1 MKYYPYL
8 RGRQNELIALRELAT
23 KKLLSGNIIPIVEP
37 LTVSSTFLSTLK
49 AFRDNNLKLA
59 VIMNPEYGSFFQDK
73 YKEDIKKEII
83 NLLNDEDLVIK
94 AYIME
99 NDLDL
104 SNKDIHNLLIVNK
117 KHDSFDDFFKI
128 FKDGNYPLITLIPDD
143 RLFKRKLNSDNK
155 VLLEDCFNKQAR
167 NSDYENEIDEFFSD
181 GLQLSDDGYDGF
193 SDYSIVGKE
202 YVESGFAPSTVVIH
216 LVYYKDDDLRIHH
229 FTSAN
234 NDNVNDVAGM
244 YGKSVEKLYN
254 WNLKNDVY
262 ETEGLKN
269 FLDSYIEQKYPGLG
283 VVKRWSIMH
292 HLQLIDYLLR
302 DNNENR

>member
-37 LTVSSTFLSTLK
+37 LTVSSTLLSTLK
-49 AFRDNNLKLA
+49 AFKDNKLKLA
-59 VIMNPEYGSFFQDK
+59 VIMNPEYGSFFQDND
-73 YKEDIKKEII
+73 KEDIKKEII
-83 NLLNDEDLVIK
+83 NLLNDDDLVIK

-104 SNKDIHNLLIVNK
+104 SNEDIHNLLIINK
-117 KHDSFDDFFKI
+117 KHDSFDEFFKT
-128 FKDGNYPLITLIPDD
+128 FKDGKYPLITLIPDD

-167 NSDYENEIDEFFSD
+167 NSDYENNKDEFFSD
-181 GLQLSDDGYDGF
+181 GLQLYDDGFDGF

-216 LVYYKDDDLRIHH
+216 LIYNKDDDLRIHH

-234 NDNVNDVAGM
+234 NDNVNDIAGM

-254 WNLKNDVY
+254 WNQKYNVY
-262 ETEGLKN
+262 KTQGLKD
-269 FLDSYIEQKYPGLG
+269 FLESYSNQKYPGLG

-292 HLQLIDYLLR
+292 HLQLVDYLLR
-302 DNNENR
+302 DINENR

>member
-59 VIMNPEYGSFFQDK
+59 VIMNPEYGSFFQDND
-73 YKEDIKKEII
+73 KEDIKKEII

-128 FKDGNYPLITLIPDD
+128 FKDGNYPLIPDD

>member
-8 RGRQNELIALRELAT
+8 RGRQNDLIALRELAT

-59 VIMNPEYGSFFQDK
+59 VIMNPEYGSFFQDND
-73 YKEDIKKEII
+73 KEDIKKEII

-302 DNNENR
+302 E

>member
-59 VIMNPEYGSFFQDK
+59 VIMNPEYGSFFQDND
-73 YKEDIKKEII
+73 KEDIKKEII

-117 KHDSFDDFFKI
+117 KHDSFDDIFKI

>member
-49 AFRDNNLKLA
+49 AFKDNNLKLA
-59 VIMNPEYGSFFQDK
+59 VIMNPEYGSFFQDND
-73 YKEDIKKEII
+73 KEDIKKEII
-83 NLLNDEDLVIK
+83 SLLNDEDLVIK

-104 SNKDIHNLLIVNK
+104 SNEDIHNLLIINK
-117 KHDSFDDFFKI
+117 KHDSFDEFFKI

-202 YVESGFAPSTVVIH
+202 YVESGFAPRNVVIH
-216 LVYYKDDDLRIHH
+216 LIYNEDDDLRIHH
-229 FTSAN
+229 FTSTN
-234 NDNVNDVAGM
+234 NDNVIDIAGM
-244 YGKSVEKLYN
+244 YGKSVEKLYQWSEEN
-254 WNLKNDVY
+254 NVY
-262 ETEGLKN
+262 KTEGLKN
-269 FLDSYIEQKYPGLG
+269 FLESYLNQKYPGLG

-292 HLQLIDYLLR
+292 HLQLVDYLLR
-302 DNNENR
+302 DANENR